1 GCTAHYV
8 YERRYPPLVNA
19 AKPTATAI
27 EAAGRLV
34 GQERVD
40 GATPPIMG
48 SEDFSFMLEKKSGA
62 YIMIGN
68 GVDSQGGCHFVHT
81 PLYDF
86 NDEIL
91 TLGAA
96 YWVSLVQVELGGGA
110 SPA

>member
-1 GCTAHYV
+1 VEYH

-19 AKPTATAI
+19 AEQTALAVQ
-27 EAAGRLV
+27 AAALTVGR
-34 GQERVD
+34 EKVD
-40 GATPPIMG
+40 ADTPPLTG
-48 SEDFSFMLEKKSGA
+48 AEDFAFMLEKKPGA

-68 GVDSQGGCHFVHT
+68 GGTPEGGCHYVHT

-96 YWVSLVQVELGGGA
+96 YWVNLVKLELGTEA
-110 SPA
+110 